1 MIQLKE
7 KGNIMQIISEM
18 LENTVR
24 AYPERTAVIF
34 RDERFTYN
42 ELREHIDRLA
52 NGFARLGIVRGDWV
66 MEFIPN
72 SPQLVFTHFALITL
86 GAVAVPLN
94 VRYKHHEIEYVG
106 KTTEAKAIVAESD
119 LWAPLAEEVM
129 QRLPTLQTA
138 IAIGEHIPGTINFID
153 LMEEGELQAP
163 SMTPILD
170 DIVSVIFTSG
180 TTGRP
185 KGATQTHRSILS
197 AVQGCLVQNKLSWQ
211 DVFLCGLPLFNNFG
225 LNVAMMGCFAIGG
238 TLVIVERFDA
248 LEVLAAVQRY
258 KATYFAGTP
267 TMFVYMLNTYDPAKH
282 DISSLRVT
290 NSGGAHCAH
299 ELIKKVEQT
308 FEVIHLDGYGQ
319 TEGCGFTTLNPIV
332 GVRKPNSVG
341 VPLSNIW
348 LKIVDDHDNELPPG
362 EVGEIVEKGD
372 VFSLHGYWN
381 RPDANAAVYK
391 NGWFHSGDLGYLDN
405 DGYLYVADRKQDLII
420 TGGYN
425 IYPTEVE
432 DVLCAHPKVA
442 LAAVIGI
449 PDKTKGELA
458 KAYIMLRAG
467 QTATEQEI
475 IDYVR
480 NKMAKYK
487 APRMVE
493 FVDSLPLGPTGK
505 LLKRV
510 LKEKVLG
517 NSKTNK
523 DERG

>member
-1 MIQLKE
+1 
-7 KGNIMQIISEM
+7 MQIISEM

-24 AYPERTAVIF
+24 AYPERTAVIYK
-34 RDERFTYN
+34 DEEFTYN
-42 ELREHIDRLA
+42 ELLEHIYRLA
-52 NGFARLGIVRGDWV
+52 NGFSRLGIVKGDWV

-72 SPQLVFTHFALITL
+72 CPQLVFTHFALIAL
-86 GAVAVPLN
+86 GAVVVPLN
-94 VRYKHHEIEYVG
+94 VMYKHHEIEYVG
-106 KTTEAKAIVAESD
+106 KTTKAKAIVADSN

-129 QRLPTLQTA
+129 QSLPALQTA
-138 IAIGEHIPGTINFID
+138 IAIGEHIPGTANFFD
-153 LMEEGELQAP
+153 LMEETEQQIP
-163 SMTPILD
+163 SLTSSLD

-197 AVQGCLVQNKLSWQ
+197 AAQGCLVHNKLSWQ

-225 LNVAMMGCFAIGG
+225 LNVAMMGCFTIGG
-238 TLVIVERFDA
+238 TLVIIERFDA
-248 LEVLAAVQRY
+248 LEVLAAVQSH

-267 TMFVYMLNTYDPAKH
+267 TMFVYLLNAFDPAKH

-290 NSGGAHCAH
+290 NSGGAHCSL

-308 FEVIHLDGYGQ
+308 FGVIHLDGYGQ

-341 VPLSNIW
+341 VPLSNTW
-348 LKIVDDHDNELPPG
+348 LKIVDDHDSELPPG
-362 EVGEIVEKGD
+362 EVGEIIEKGD
-372 VFSLHGYWN
+372 VFSIHGYWN
-381 RPDANAAVYK
+381 RPETNAAVYK
-391 NGWFHSGDLGYLDN
+391 NGWFHSGDLGYLDD
-405 DGYLYVADRKQDLII
+405 DGYLYVVDRKQDLII

-432 DVLCAHPKVA
+432 DMLCAHPKVA

-458 KAYIMLRAG
+458 KAYIMLKDG
-467 QTATEQEI
+467 QSATEQEI
-475 IDYVR
+475 IDYAR
-480 NKMAKYK
+480 NKIAKYK

-493 FVDSLPLGPTGK
+493 FVDSMPLGPTGK
-505 LLKRV
+505 LLKRE
-510 LKEKVLG
+510 LKKKVLG
-517 NSKTNK
+517 DSKTGK
-523 DERG
+523 LDRGEK